1 MKIYFWLPIAIL
13 FGFGAAAQAQPPFM
27 PGPMHGPYSAQPR
40 VNPGEQAVATLREG
54 MRELLDF
61 LGKKEKPNKL
71 QLAAFLDSSIA
82 PYFDFDYMAKWA
94 GGSLYERMDEQQRS
108 LFAQKLKGLFFSA
121 LARNLGTYSNTAPR
135 IDVSRPRT
143 RGQREMDVRAR
154 VYAEHGYPV
163 SLTFRFYRGKA
174 GWKVF
179 DVTANGTSAVAYY
192 RKHFNQVARRGAI
205 EACCR

>member
-82 PYFDFDYMAKWA
+82 PYFDFDYMAKWVA
-94 GGSLYERMDEQQRS
+94 GPRYAAMTTKQRKALAASLESRFLGSLATNLAKYQGQQVR
-108 LFAQKLKGLFFSA
+108 
-121 LARNLGTYSNTAPR
+121 YY
-135 IDVSRPRT
+135 RPRLGA
-143 RGQREMDVRAR
+143 RGAVSVTIGIRSP
-154 VYAEHGYPV
+154 GSYP
-163 SLTFRFYRGKA
+163 SKLQFRMYRSDK
-174 GWKVF
+174 GWKIY
-179 DVTANGTSAVAYY
+179 DVISNGRSAVAFY
-192 RKHFNQVARRGAI
+192 RQEARRSSMPEWSGPYG
-205 EACCR
+205 R